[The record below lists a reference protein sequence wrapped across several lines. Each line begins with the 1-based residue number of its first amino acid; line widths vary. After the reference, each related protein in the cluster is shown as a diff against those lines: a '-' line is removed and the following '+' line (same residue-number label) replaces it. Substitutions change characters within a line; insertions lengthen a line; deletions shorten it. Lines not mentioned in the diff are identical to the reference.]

1 MMMIMILIAG
11 ITILIMFFFVLKKTF
26 INTLF
31 QISHRFLGESF
42 QSFRIIW
49 KAFSPISQL
58 KEGMVAVEGK
68 IVSESVHE
76 LETILS
82 KTPCY
87 WYQYSI
93 EMATNSG
100 WDMIIEEDK
109 DNFIQIKDEYE
120 LCIISTHGADITGER
135 QKMWG
140 VESFPFLPLTRNSR
154 ETDIIEFFYQ
164 IIANSKK
171 TNKLQKF
178 FTNHF
183 IEELANKTTPPVGQ
197 PGNYRITEKYLNLNQ
212 TIKVFGYYKKFT
224 LQDIEEL
231 LQYNKQKLTAPLT
244 GKEGEI
250 VERIYFLL
258 DLKDYLIKTG
268 RKSISLIHKPS
279 GNIPYIISSLSI
291 TTLKLHYSM
300 MIIIGVAFLVSLII
314 FM

>member
-1 MMMIMILIAG
+1 M
-11 ITILIMFFFVLKKTF
+11 LKT
-26 INTLF
+26 
-31 QISHRFLGESF
+31 H
-42 QSFRIIW
+42 
-49 KAFSPISQL
+49 
-58 KEGMVAVEGK
+58 
-68 IVSESVHE
+68 
-76 LETILS
+76 
-82 KTPCY
+82 
-87 WYQYSI
+87 
-93 EMATNSG
+93 
-100 WDMIIEEDK
+100 
-109 DNFIQIKDEYE
+109 IKDEYE

-154 ETDIIEFFYQ
+154 ETEIIEFFYQ

-258 DLKDYLIKTG
+258 DFKDYLIKTG

-291 TTLKLHYSM
+291 TTLKFHYSM
-300 MIIIGVAFLVSLII
+300 MIIIGGTFLVSLII